1 MANIK
6 SSKKDTRRTKTRT
19 ARNKTI
25 RSRIKTLAKAA
36 AKAEGADSIKASGAL
51 LASAVDKAVK
61 KGVVHAN
68 KAARVK
74 SRIDRAA
81 NAAAK

>member
-6 SSKKDTRRTKTRT
+6 SSKKDARRIKTRT
-19 ARNKTI
+19 ERNKAV
-25 RSRIKTLAKAA
+25 RSRIKTLTKKVEVAGDK
-36 AKAEGADSIKASGAL
+36 ESASS

-68 KAARVK
+68 KAARIK
-74 SRIDRAA
+74 SKLAKKVF
-81 NAAAK
+81 AAK

>member
-25 RSRIKTLAKAA
+25 RSRIKTLAKKVDTAA
-36 AKAEGADSIKASGAL
+36 DKDSASA

-61 KGVVHAN
+61 SGVVHPN
-68 KAARVK
+68 KAARIK
-74 SRIDRAA
+74 SKL
-81 NAAAK
+81 AKKVFAKA